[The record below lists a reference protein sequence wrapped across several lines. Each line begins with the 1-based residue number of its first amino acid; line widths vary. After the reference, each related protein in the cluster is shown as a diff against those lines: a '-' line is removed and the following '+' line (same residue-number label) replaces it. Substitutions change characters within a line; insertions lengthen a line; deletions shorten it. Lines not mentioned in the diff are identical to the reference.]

1 MSGDEQGSLLKASSA
16 PTWTVMITLYLA
28 MMSVGMGQ
36 TVVFAVLPMLGR
48 ELGLDQLV
56 FSLPFSGFTFE
67 PREVAITSLSTL
79 TAFTFFVAAP
89 RWGRLSDLW
98 GRKPLIILGLC
109 GYTIGT
115 LVFNGVA
122 YLGLTGALAGGVLY
136 LFLILSRAF
145 HAALMSATHPASS
158 AYMVDVTSVNERTRG
173 MGKMQAFN
181 QIGVMIGPALAW
193 FVHISYLAPFF
204 IQAAI
209 TFVVAMMVW
218 RYLPALPRMP
228 RTGVKAV
235 KLSYFDP
242 RYKLY
247 IKLSFTVFCLV
258 GMVQQTLGFY
268 FQDLLQLDGVR
279 SAQTFSMAMVVSS
292 IAMLVAQLG
301 VVQRYVGPPMTLLR
315 FGLPFMGVGYVV
327 LASSNTLPFLLLAMA
342 LIGFGMAVTGSSLT
356 ASATMAVESGEQG
369 GLAGLLGSTAGLGFM
384 LGPLLGGVLY
394 QFSPAYPYWFAAALV
409 LVIIIILFRHEP
421 VPLSQ
426 GK

>member
-1 MSGDEQGSLLKASSA
+1 VSGVNQSYLQDA
-16 PTWTVMITLYLA
+16 PLTPRWTVMITLYLA

-36 TVVFAVLPMLGR
+36 TVVFAILPMLGR

-56 FSLPFSGFTFE
+56 FNLPFSGLSFQ
-67 PREVAITSLSTL
+67 PREMAITSLSTL
-79 TAFTFFVAAP
+79 TAFTFFIAAP
-89 RWGRLSDLW
+89 RWGRLSDRW

-109 GYTIGT
+109 GYTVGT
-115 LVFNGVA
+115 LAFNGVA
-122 YLGLTGALAGGVLY
+122 YLGLTGMLAGGMLY

-145 HAALMSATHPASS
+145 HAALMSATHPASA

-173 MGKMQAFN
+173 MGKMQAFS
-181 QIGVMIGPALAW
+181 QVGVMIGPALAW
-193 FVHISYLAPFF
+193 FVHISFLAPFF
-204 IQAAI
+204 IQAFI
-209 TFVVAMMVW
+209 TFVVGMMVW

-228 RTGVKAV
+228 DTGVKAV

-247 IKLSFTVFCLV
+247 MMVSFTVFCLV

-268 FQDLLQLDGVR
+268 FQDLLQLDSVR

-292 IAMLVAQLG
+292 VAMLVAQLG
-301 VVQRYVGPPMTLLR
+301 VVQRYVGPPMKLLL
-315 FGLPFMGVGYVV
+315 FGLPFMCVGYVV
-327 LASSNTLPFLLLAMA
+327 LANSTTLPYLLFAMA

-356 ASATMAVESGEQG
+356 ASATMAVETGEQG

-384 LGPLLGGVLY
+384 LGPLLGGALY
-394 QFSPAYPYWFAAALV
+394 QLSPAYPYWCAAAVV
-409 LVIIIILFRHEP
+409 LVILVVLFRHEP
-421 VPLSQ
+421 KPLSQ